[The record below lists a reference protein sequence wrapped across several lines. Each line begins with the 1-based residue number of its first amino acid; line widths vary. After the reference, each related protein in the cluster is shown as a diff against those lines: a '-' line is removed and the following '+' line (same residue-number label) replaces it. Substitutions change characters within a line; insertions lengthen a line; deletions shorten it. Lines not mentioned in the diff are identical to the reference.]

1 VKILL
6 LDDAKKRKVQLKEAI
21 QKQYEII
28 DCTSSN
34 ELMTAVE
41 SEKLNLALLDMGTW
55 KKGKAIYNYFHIGKK
70 LENIPVILYNAEED
84 AYFITDR
91 ARHDRD
97 RILSNPTEI
106 ETIVDTVQQVL

>member
-1 VKILL
+1 MKILL
-6 LDDAKKRKVQLKEAI
+6 LDDTQKRKAQLKDAI
-21 QKQYEII
+21 QKQHEII

-34 ELMTAVE
+34 ELMTAIE
-41 SEKLNLALLDMGTW
+41 SVKPNLFLLDMGTW

-70 LENIPVILYNAEED
+70 LENVPVILYNAEED

-91 ARHDRD
+91 ARHEKD

-106 ETIVDTVQQVL
+106 ETIIDTVQQIM